1 MAQGRVPGL
10 IAWGA
15 REREACGR
23 GITRIADDGRMG
35 RDREVAA
42 FDRRAASYEHGWLAA
57 WHDRITARSAD
68 IATRAAPGAQRIL
81 DVGCG
86 TGALLRT
93 LADRLPAAI
102 ELAGV
107 DPAAGMIAAG
117 RSAPALDP
125 RIHFRE
131 AAAERLPHPD
141 ASFDLVLSVTSFDH
155 WVDQGVGIF
164 EVARVLRPGAPF
176 VLVDLCAP
184 WLRLTVALSP
194 RPRARTRHR
203 VEQLL
208 AAADLRPLRWERVDN
223 LGSLPLVQAVVAR
236 R

>member
-1 MAQGRVPGL
+1 
-10 IAWGA
+10 
-15 REREACGR
+15 
-23 GITRIADDGRMG
+23 MG
-35 RDREVAA
+35 RDRDVAA
-42 FDRRAASYEHGWLAA
+42 FDRRAVSYEHGWLAA

-93 LADRLPAAI
+93 LADRLSAATD
-102 ELAGV
+102 LVGV
-107 DPAAGMIAAG
+107 DPAAGMITTG

-125 RIHFRE
+125 RIKLYE

-141 ASFDLVLSVTSFDH
+141 ASFDLVVSVTSFDH
-155 WVDQGVGIF
+155 WTDQGLGIS
-164 EVARVLRPGAPF
+164 EVARVLTPGAPF
-176 VLVDLCAP
+176 VLVDLCAR
-184 WLRLTVALSP
+184 WLGLTMALSR
-194 RPRARTRHR
+194 RPRARTPHR

-208 AAADLRPLRWERVDN
+208 AAADLRVLRWERVDS
-223 LGSLPLVQAVVAR
+223 LGTLPLLQAVVVR